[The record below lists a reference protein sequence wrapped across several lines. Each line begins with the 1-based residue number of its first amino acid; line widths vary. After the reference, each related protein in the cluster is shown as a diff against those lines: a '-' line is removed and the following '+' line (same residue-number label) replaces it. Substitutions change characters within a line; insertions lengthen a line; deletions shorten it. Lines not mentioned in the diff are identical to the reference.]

1 MSDLLVIVPTRGR
14 PQNMQAFYDS
24 WVATTKDADLLFVVD
39 EDDPLLGTY
48 QYRMQW
54 MPRAMLLQVAP
65 GLRMVGA
72 LNAAAKIM
80 LSPEH
85 SYRLVGFM
93 GDDHRCRTNDW
104 DQAMRTAAGD
114 RRVAI
119 VYGNDLLQGEKM
131 PTAVVMTANI
141 VEKLGYMAPSSMQH
155 LCIDLVWKDWADA
168 LGCRLY
174 LSGVVI
180 EHMHPANGKAI
191 TDTGYQLANSPNQVK
206 RDSDAY
212 YAYLDGDFHTDVAKL
227 KELL

>member
-14 PQNMQAFYDS
+14 PQNIQAFYDS

-54 MPRAMLLQVAP
+54 MPRAMLLQAAP

-80 LSPEH
+80 LPEH
-85 SYRLVGFM
+85 SYRFVGFM
-93 GDDHRCRTNDW
+93 GDVHRCRTRGW
-104 DQAMRTAAGD
+104 DQTIRIAIGD
-114 RRVAI
+114 RQVAI
-119 VYGNDLLQGEKM
+119 AYGNDLLQGEKM

-141 VEKLGYMAPSSMQH
+141 IGTLGYMAPSTMQH

-168 LGCRLY
+168 LDCRIY
-174 LSGVVI
+174 LDDVVI
-180 EHMHPANGKAI
+180 EHMHPANGKAV
-191 TDTGYQLANSPNQVK
+191 TDTGYQLANSPSQVK

-212 YAYLDGDFHTDVAKL
+212 YSYLEGDFHTDVAKL